1 MCIVKVCWSPPLSFA
16 LSLCWQL
23 YGVACLHHF
32 IWSTRVNTQ
41 LAWERRLLQATDVRK
56 NMESTIWSSSSFL
69 PRLFRKPTTK
79 NFLPPRLPFLIPPG
93 LLGAIFVGTAI
104 RKQSVLRQYSKT
116 FGFFASQGPMLLSR
130 TGLKNFADKTEY
142 HRYISLYATIT
153 VLK

>member
-1 MCIVKVCWSPPLSFA
+1 MAWHVCTI
-16 LSLCWQL
+16 L
-23 YGVACLHHF
+23 YGQPELILNLRESVAYF
-32 IWSTRVNTQ
+32 KRQMS
-41 LAWERRLLQATDVRK
+41 ERTW
-56 NMESTIWSSSSFL
+56 NPIWSSSSFL